1 METFLFIVNLIGTVA
16 FAAAG
21 ALTGLRK
28 NMDIFGVC
36 VLGLTTAVGGGIV
49 RDLILGITPPNAF
62 QDPFAAMVAIFVS
75 AVFFLRRFRHFI
87 MQRPALYERMMLWL
101 DSIGLGAF
109 TVIGIQIAYETLEAP
124 TLFLLVF
131 VGVVTGA
138 GGGLMRDI
146 MAGVTPYIFVKHVY
160 ACASLAGALVCA
172 GLWEITG
179 SAAAMVAGLVT
190 VVLLRCLSAHF
201 RWNLPKAHE

>member
-21 ALTGLRK
+21 AMTGLQK

-124 TLFLLVF
+124 PLFLLVF

-138 GGGLMRDI
+138 GGGLIRDV
-146 MAGVTPYIFVKHVY
+146 MAGNTPYIFVKHVY

-172 GLWEITG
+172 GLWEIAG

>member
-1 METFLFIVNLIGTVA
+1 M
-16 FAAAG
+16 
-21 ALTGLRK
+21 
-28 NMDIFGVC
+28 
-36 VLGLTTAVGGGIV
+36 
-49 RDLILGITPPNAF
+49 
-62 QDPFAAMVAIFVS
+62 
-75 AVFFLRRFRHFI
+75 
-87 MQRPALYERMMLWL
+87 RPWRP
-101 DSIGLGAF
+101 
-109 TVIGIQIAYETLEAP
+109 P

-138 GGGLMRDI
+138 GGGLIRDV
-146 MAGVTPYIFVKHVY
+146 MAGNTPYIFVKHVY

-172 GLWEITG
+172 GLWEIAG

>member
-1 METFLFIVNLIGTVA
+1 
-16 FAAAG
+16 
-21 ALTGLRK
+21 
-28 NMDIFGVC
+28 
-36 VLGLTTAVGGGIV
+36 
-49 RDLILGITPPNAF
+49 
-62 QDPFAAMVAIFVS
+62 
-75 AVFFLRRFRHFI
+75 
-87 MQRPALYERMMLWL
+87 MLWL

-138 GGGLMRDI
+138 GGGLIRDV
-146 MAGVTPYIFVKHVY
+146 MAGNTPYIFVKHVY

-172 GLWEITG
+172 GLWEIAG

>member
-36 VLGLTTAVGGGIV
+36 VLGLTTAVGGGVV

-62 QDPFAAMVAIFVS
+62 QDPFAAMVALVTS

-87 MQRPALYERMMLWL
+87 MHRPEVYDLMMLWL

-109 TVIGIQIAYETLEAP
+109 TVIGIQIAYATLEAP

-179 SAAAMVAGLVT
+179 SAAAMAAGFVT